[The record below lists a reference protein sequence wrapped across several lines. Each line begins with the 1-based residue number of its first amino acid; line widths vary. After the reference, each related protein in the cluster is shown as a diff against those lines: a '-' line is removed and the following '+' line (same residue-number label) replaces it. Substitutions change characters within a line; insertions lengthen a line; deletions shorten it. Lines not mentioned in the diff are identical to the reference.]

1 MNRGIVFLVLGAMI
15 STAQAQYTDIGGW
28 AGLTL
33 EQKVKKDWSWSLKW
47 ENRWSMAGTW
57 HDRGFVNAGVAYKLN
72 KMWSAEAQWRWV
84 ERQRDAGFYESVRR
98 FAVRLDGKAKRGPG
112 QWKWRLMTTKAWNP
126 MTGMEGNAVSEDL
139 VQRFRL
145 GYAWSPSNSW
155 SLVPS
160 YEVFMKDMAGGSAEL
175 SSRFQLQL
183 KREINKQWTV
193 GTAYVWSDEWQSADP
208 WDEHVIR
215 LNVTWQLP
223 DVKGKDRKGKG
234 RKKTIPPA
242 RVYSSNG
249 KRWSPQRQSVG
260 RCNSAQIYLSE
271 VHAKGDPAD
280 YIEVRNA
287 AQEPCDLEGWEL
299 TDNQDQPGLVFGT
312 MILPSGGCW
321 LGYESG
327 KGSFSFGISAESE
340 IIYLKI
346 PSGEVRSWTLP
357 LAEKKRS
364 VSFDMLGNNWF
375 SEPSPGSANP
385 DDSSD

>member
-1 MNRGIVFLVLGAMI
+1 MNRGIVFLLLCAVI
-15 STAQAQYTDIGGW
+15 STSQAQYTDTGGW
-28 AGLTL
+28 AGLSL
-33 EQKVKKDWSWSLKW
+33 EQKIKKDWSWSLKW

-72 KMWSAEAQWRWV
+72 KIWSAEVQCRWI
-84 ERQRDAGFYESVRR
+84 ERQRDAGFYEPGRR
-98 FAVRLDGKAKRGPG
+98 FAVRFDGKAKSGPG

-126 MTGMEGNAVSEDL
+126 MTGLEGNAASEDL

-155 SLVPS
+155 SLVTS
-160 YEVFMKDMAGGSAEL
+160 YEVFLKDMAGGSAAS
-175 SSRFQLQL
+175 SSRFQMQL
-183 KREINKQWTV
+183 KRKINKQWTV
-193 GTAYVWSDEWQSADP
+193 GTAYVWSNEWQSVDP
-208 WDEHVIR
+208 WAEHVMR
-215 LNVTWQLP
+215 LNVTWRLP
-223 DVKGKDRKGKG
+223 DFKRKG
-234 RKKTIPPA
+234 RKKIIPPA
-242 RVYSSNG
+242 RVYSSSG
-249 KRWSPQRQSVG
+249 KRWSPQRQLAG
-260 RCNSAQIYLSE
+260 RCNSEQIYLSE

-299 TDNQDQPGLVFGT
+299 TDNLDQPGLVFGP

-327 KGSFSFGISAESE
+327 KESFSFGISAESE

-346 PSGEVRSWTLP
+346 PSGELRSWTLP

-364 VSFDMLGNNWF
+364 VSIDISGNQWF
-375 SEPSPGSANP
+375 STPSPGSPNP
-385 DDSSD
+385 DGARD